1 MDTWLKRIGLGVLVL
16 AILGAVAV
24 FAIDA
29 HVQTTAGPRIV
40 TADEAAVLGNV
51 DCVLVLGCGV
61 HPDGCPSDM
70 LADRIAQGVAL
81 YENGTSPKL
90 LMSGDHGRADYD
102 EVNAMREMA
111 VQAGLPADDVFM
123 DHAGFSTYE
132 SMYRARD
139 VFGAKRIVI
148 VSQKYHLYRAL
159 YVAERLGLDAYGVSA
174 DLRPYAGQEARELR
188 ECWPET
194 RTSSQR
200 SCSRPR
206 RFWATPSRFPAAPAS
221 PRAEMAGPRTCDVE
235 VRGYGGSLRVFVL
248 WANACG
254 CESYSPYDIVPK

>member
-1 MDTWLKRIGLGVLVL
+1 ML

-90 LMSGDHGRADYD
+90 LMSGRPRPGRLRRGERHAGDGPCGGTSGGRRVHGPCGLFHLREHVPGRAMCSGRSAS
-102 EVNAMREMA
+102 V
-111 VQAGLPADDVFM
+111 
-123 DHAGFSTYE
+123 S
-132 SMYRARD
+132 
-139 VFGAKRIVI
+139 

-159 YVAERLGLDAYGVSA
+159 YVAERLGWTPTECPPICVPTPAGGPRAARSAGPKQGLLTAIVQPPPDVSGLTPLA
-174 DLRPYAGQEARELR
+174 FRQRQRHRGLR
-188 ECWPET
+188 W
-194 RTSSQR
+194 
-200 SCSRPR
+200 
-206 RFWATPSRFPAAPAS
+206 PAANM
-221 PRAEMAGPRTCDVE
+221 R
-235 VRGYGGSLRVFVL
+235 RGGARLWWKPSSFRPMGQRVWLRKL
-248 WANACG
+248 L
-254 CESYSPYDIVPK
+254 SIRYSA

>member
-90 LMSGDHGRADYD
+90 LMSGDHGREDYD
-102 EVNAMREMA
+102 EVNSMKRYA
-111 VQAGLPADDVFM
+111 VEQGVPADDIFM

-132 SMYRARD
+132 SAYRAKA
-139 VFGAKRIVI
+139 VFEVESAFIVT
-148 VSQKYHLYRAL
+148 QKYHLYRAVFL
-159 YVAERLGLDAYGVSA
+159 ARAMGIEAYGVAA
-174 DLRPYAGQEARELR
+174 DRRDYRNDLYNNIRESLARVKDFFMAIFK
-188 ECWPET
+188 PEPT
-194 RTSSQR
+194 YLGDAIPIWGS
-200 SCSRPR
+200 
-206 RFWATPSRFPAAPAS
+206 
-221 PRAEMAGPRTCDVE
+221 
-235 VRGYGGSLRVFVL
+235 GSLTDDSDTYIEAGGKL
-248 WANACG
+248 D
-254 CESYSPYDIVPK
+254 E

>member
-132 SMYRARD
+132 SMYRAKN
-139 VFGAKRIVI
+139 VFGCSRVVI
-148 VSQKYHLYRAL
+148 ATQTYHLYRAL
-159 YVAERLGLDAYGVSA
+159 YSAHALGVDAIGVASDYRSYGKQTWYDVREIPARTKDFFKALFDVPSTYVGDPISLDQSG
-174 DLRPYAGQEARELR
+174 
-188 ECWPET
+188 
-194 RTSSQR
+194 
-200 SCSRPR
+200 
-206 RFWATPSRFPAAPAS
+206 
-221 PRAEMAGPRTCDVE
+221 DVT
-235 VRGYGGSLRVFVL
+235 G
-248 WANACG
+248 
-254 CESYSPYDIVPK
+254 

>member
-1 MDTWLKRIGLGVLVL
+1 ML

-102 EVNAMREMA
+102 LSLIHIYSVTIRPDAASINNYFAQRCALPPQCSVEPAKGGVRA
-111 VQAGLPADDVFM
+111 VVAG
-123 DHAGFSTYE
+123 
-132 SMYRARD
+132 
-139 VFGAKRIVI
+139 
-148 VSQKYHLYRAL
+148 
-159 YVAERLGLDAYGVSA
+159 
-174 DLRPYAGQEARELR
+174 
-188 ECWPET
+188 
-194 RTSSQR
+194 
-200 SCSRPR
+200 
-206 RFWATPSRFPAAPAS
+206 
-221 PRAEMAGPRTCDVE
+221 
-235 VRGYGGSLRVFVL
+235 
-248 WANACG
+248 
-254 CESYSPYDIVPK
+254 

>member
-1 MDTWLKRIGLGVLVL
+1 MGTWLKRIGLGLL
-16 AILGAVAV
+16 SIAILGAVAI

-29 HVQTTAGPRIV
+29 HVRSSAAPRIV
-40 TADEAAVLGNV
+40 SADEAASLGNV

-61 HPDGCPSDM
+61 HPDGRPSDM

-81 YENGTSPKL
+81 YNNGTSPKL

-102 EVNAMREMA
+102 EVNAMRETA

-139 VFGAKRIVI
+139 VFGAKRVVI
-148 VSQKYHLYRAL
+148 VSQEYHLYRAL
-159 YVAERLGLDAYGVSA
+159 YVAQRLGLDAYGVSA

-188 ECWPET
+188 EVLARNKDFLT
-194 RTSSQR
+194 AIV
-200 SCSRPR
+200 RPSPT
-206 RFWATPSRFPAAPAS
+206 FLGDPISLFGSATAT
-221 PRAEMAGPRTCDVE
+221 EG
-235 VRGYGGSLRVFVL
+235 
-248 WANACG
+248 
-254 CESYSPYDIVPK
+254 

>member
-40 TADEAAVLGNV
+40 TAMRRPSSATLIA
-51 DCVLVLGCGV
+51 VLVLGCGV

-81 YENGTSPKL
+81 YENGHVAEAADV
-90 LMSGDHGRADYD
+90 GDHGRADYD

-123 DHAGFSTYE
+123 DHAGF
-132 SMYRARD
+132 
-139 VFGAKRIVI
+139 F
-148 VSQKYHLYRAL
+148 H
-159 YVAERLGLDAYGVSA
+159 
-174 DLRPYAGQEARELR
+174 LR
-188 ECWPET
+188 EHVPGRAMC
-194 RTSSQR
+194 SGR
-200 SCSRPR
+200 SASC
-206 RFWATPSRFPAAPAS
+206 RFPEIPSVPCALRGGTSRAGRLTECPPICVHTPGRRPASARSAGPKQGLLHSDRAAAPDVSGRPHLAFRQRQRHRGLRWQGREHATWRCAVMVEAFEFS
-221 PRAEMAGPRTCDVE
+221 SYGPT
-235 VRGYGGSLRVFVL
+235 RVVAKATL
-248 WANACG
+248 HT
-254 CESYSPYDIVPK
+254 I